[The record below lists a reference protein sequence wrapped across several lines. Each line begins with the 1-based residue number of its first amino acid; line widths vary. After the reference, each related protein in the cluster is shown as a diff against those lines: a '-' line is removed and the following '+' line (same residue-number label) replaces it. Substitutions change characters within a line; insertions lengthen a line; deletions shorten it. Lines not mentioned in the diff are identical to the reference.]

1 MTLEEAFD
9 SLAIKRGVPVAGSKR
24 YSSIDKVSRVVCDAL
39 SRGAAVEIDGLGSFR
54 KIGKGYRFEA
64 SGRPRIFIAYVEED
78 SSKACRIFDE
88 LQTAGFD
95 PWLDKRK
102 LLPGQ
107 NWARAIRN
115 ALETSDFVL
124 CCFSHNSLHKRGGF
138 QAEIRYALEC
148 AQRLP
153 IDELFLLPVR
163 LEECPVPVEIA
174 REMQYV
180 DLFPAWE
187 YGIRRLVE
195 AVRQQMRR
203 PKAA

>member
-1 MTLEEAFD
+1 
-9 SLAIKRGVPVAGSKR
+9 VASGKR
-24 YSSIDKVSRVVCDAL
+24 YSSIDKVSRVVCEAL

-54 KIGKGYRFEA
+54 KMGKGYRFEA
-64 SGRPRIFIAYVEED
+64 SGMPRIFVAYVEED
-78 SSKACRIFDE
+78 SVKACRIFEE
-88 LQTAGFD
+88 LQGAGFD

-138 QAEIRYALEC
+138 QAEIRYALES
-148 AQRLP
+148 AKRLP
-153 IDELFLLPVR
+153 LDQLFLLPVR

-174 REMQYV
+174 RHMQYV
-180 DLFPAWE
+180 DLFPSWDP
-187 YGIRRLVE
+187 GIGRLV
-195 AVRQQMRR
+195 AAIRQQMRQR
-203 PKAA
+203 KAA